1 MIVLE
6 RDYTNKS
13 VVCQGN
19 KFHLWGR
26 IIAVPEDTRYG
37 KHYQKTIA
45 LRTLML
51 LDIHVTSYLY
61 YFGKSKKA

>member
-19 KFHLWGR
+19 EFHLWDR

-37 KHYQKTIA
+37 KHYQKTDSTENPYVVRYSRNI
-45 LRTLML
+45 LPL
-51 LDIHVTSYLY
+51 L
-61 YFGKSKKA
+61 FR